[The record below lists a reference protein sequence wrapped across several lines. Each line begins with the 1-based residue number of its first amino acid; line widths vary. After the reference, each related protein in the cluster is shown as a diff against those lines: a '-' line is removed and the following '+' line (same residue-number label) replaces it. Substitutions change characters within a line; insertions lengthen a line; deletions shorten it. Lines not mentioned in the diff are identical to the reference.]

1 MLFVALLPWWM
12 KKITYSTHLDHSY
25 QILHCCSAA
34 KSCLTLCDPMDC
46 STPGLPVLHYLLEFA
61 QTPLSSVW
69 LFATPWIYS
78 PWNFPGQ
85 NTGVGSLSLLQGI
98 FPTQRLNPGLPHCRQ
113 ILYQLNHKG
122 SPRILEWVA
131 YPFSRGSSQPR
142 NWAGVSCIA
151 GRFFTSWATR
161 DASCPLRDGKPLQ
174 YSCLQNTMNSVKKPK
189 DDTGIWAPQ
198 VGRCPICY
206 WGKMEEYLQ
215 KEWRGEP

>member
-1 MLFVALLPWWM
+1 MLRPSVVSDSLWSHGLQPSRLLCPWGFSRQEYW
-12 KKITYSTHLDHSY
+12 S
-25 QILHCCSAA
+25 
-34 KSCLTLCDPMDC
+34 
-46 STPGLPVLHYLLEFA
+46 GLPC
-61 QTPLSSVW
+61 
-69 LFATPWIYS
+69 
-78 PWNFPGQ
+78 
-85 NTGVGSLSLLQGI
+85 LLQGI
-98 FPTQRLNPGLPHCRQ
+98 FPTQGSNPDLPHCGQ
-113 ILYQLNHKG
+113 ILYWLSHQG
-122 SPRILEWVA
+122 SPGTLEWVA

-142 NWAGVSCIA
+142 NRTGVSCIA